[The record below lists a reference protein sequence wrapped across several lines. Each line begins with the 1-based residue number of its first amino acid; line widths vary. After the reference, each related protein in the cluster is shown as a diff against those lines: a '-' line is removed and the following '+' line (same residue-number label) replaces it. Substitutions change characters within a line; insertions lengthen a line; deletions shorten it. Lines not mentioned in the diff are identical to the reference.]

1 MESLDEK
8 VASLATTEK
17 RTYTVK
23 EIADIL
29 GISRNHA
36 YDYINDMGF
45 HIIRIGA
52 AIRIPKTEFDKWF
65 DGSD

>member
-8 VASLATTEK
+8 VASLPTTEK

-45 HIIRIGA
+45 RIIRIGA

>member
-8 VASLATTEK
+8 VASLPTTEK

-45 HIIRIGA
+45 RIIRIGA
-52 AIRIPKTEFDKWF
+52 AIRIPKTDFDKWF

>member
-29 GISRNHA
+29 G
-36 YDYINDMGF
+36 
-45 HIIRIGA
+45 
-52 AIRIPKTEFDKWF
+52 TCV
-65 DGSD
+65 

>member
-23 EIADIL
+23 EIADTL

-45 HIIRIGA
+45 RIIRIGA

>member
-45 HIIRIGA
+45 RIIRIGA
-52 AIRIPKTEFDKWF
+52 AIRIPKAEFDKWV

>member
-45 HIIRIGA
+45 RIIRIGA

-65 DGSD
+65 DGID

>member
-1 MESLDEK
+1 M
-8 VASLATTEK
+8 ASENPCLYSAGMAG
-17 RTYTVK
+17 YTVK

-45 HIIRIGA
+45 RIIRIGA

>member
-8 VASLATTEK
+8 VASLPTTEK

-45 HIIRIGA
+45 RIIRIGA
-52 AIRIPKTEFDKWF
+52 TIRIPKAEFDKWF

>member
-8 VASLATTEK
+8 VASLPTTEK

-45 HIIRIGA
+45 RIIRIGA
-52 AIRIPKTEFDKWF
+52 AIRILKAEFDKWF

>member
-45 HIIRIGA
+45 RIIRIGA
-52 AIRIPKTEFDKWF
+52 EIRIPKAEFDKWF

>member
-8 VASLATTEK
+8 VASLPTTEK

-45 HIIRIGA
+45 RIIRIGV
-52 AIRIPKTEFDKWF
+52 AIRIPKAEFDKWF

>member
-8 VASLATTEK
+8 VASLPTTEK

-23 EIADIL
+23 EIEDIL

-45 HIIRIGA
+45 RIIRIGA
-52 AIRIPKTEFDKWF
+52 AIRIPKAEFDKWF

>member
-36 YDYINDMGF
+36 YDYINAMGF
-45 HIIRIGA
+45 RIIRIGA

>member
-45 HIIRIGA
+45 RIIRIGA

>member
-8 VASLATTEK
+8 VASLPTTEK

-45 HIIRIGA
+45 RIIRIGA
-52 AIRIPKTEFDKWF
+52 TIRIPKTEFDKWF

>member
-8 VASLATTEK
+8 VASLATTAK

-45 HIIRIGA
+45 RIIRIGA